1 MPRNNV
7 LFASQHTTFT
17 GRGVYFLLH
26 DSLIWAPATRFAK
39 LSTSGQNIWRWT
51 LGDQNVLRAKY
62 VQNCAK
68 HLSTVCYSAVRLV
81 TKVQTFQINPP
92 QKTRFQTETKR
103 IFSVN
108 LQETISVF
116 QKRHSWAFSA
126 ARGGRT
132 TRHLWVSK
140 YSLTVLFLDTILS
153 SFFAIRMRSSSRV
166 IAAFTRV
173 RTNL

>member
-1 MPRNNV
+1 MGTSYKICKVVNKWSKHMALDTRGPKRP
-7 LFASQHTTFT
+7 ASEICAELRQTPVD
-17 GRGVYFLLH
+17 RLLQR
-26 DSLIWAPATRFAK
+26 SQARYK
-39 LSTSGQNIWRWT
+39 
-51 LGDQNVLRAKY
+51 
-62 VQNCAK
+62 
-68 HLSTVCYSAVRLV
+68 SADVPN
-81 TKVQTFQINPP
+81 KPP